1 MEILSKLW
9 VAMTTQNE
17 NLIMVFSIFLSLI
30 EIPLTMEFFLNVL
43 KIQTSTK
50 QKHLYLAITVPIAL
64 VSLSLYRSHI
74 AISLLLRLCL

>member
-43 KIQTSTK
+43 KI
-50 QKHLYLAITVPIAL
+50 
-64 VSLSLYRSHI
+64 
-74 AISLLLRLCL
+74 

>member
-30 EIPLTMEFFLNVL
+30 EIPLTMEFFLKCL
-43 KIQTSTK
+43 KNTNICKAEVFISCNNCT
-50 QKHLYLAITVPIAL
+50 
-64 VSLSLYRSHI
+64 YRI
-74 AISLLLRLCL
+74 G